1 MLRKITVHSENSIRF
16 TPKAKE
22 ITQQLNEYRR
32 ANGDVTFKE
41 MARIFNLGETSCAN
55 YYYGRHYYIGGYYN
69 GVNYTQ
75 VRRGA
80 CVDL

>member
-1 MLRKITVHSENSIRF
+1 MLRKITVHPENSIRF
-16 TPKAKE
+16 TPRAKV
-22 ITQQLNEYRR
+22 ITQRLNDYRR

-69 GVNYTQ
+69 GINYTQ
-75 VRRGA
+75 MRRGA
-80 CVDL
+80 CVDI

>member
-1 MLRKITVHSENSIRF
+1 MQRKITVHPSKSINF
-16 TPKAKE
+16 TPAAQE

-41 MARIFNLGETSCAN
+41 MARIFGLGETNCAR
-55 YYYGRHYYIGGYYN
+55 YYYGSHHFFGGYTN
-69 GVNYTQ
+69 GTCYQ
-75 VRRGA
+75 QMRRGA

>member
-1 MLRKITVHSENSIRF
+1 MQRKITTHPENSIRF

-41 MARIFNLGETSCAN
+41 MARIFGLRETSCAN

-69 GVNYTQ
+69 GINYTQ
-75 VRRGA
+75 MRRGA